1 MLRGLPEQESP
12 TIRDEPC
19 IEVSDPE
26 RLCRTPLVSVVCLVW
41 NHEKW
46 LDESIAGMVDQKTD
60 FAYEILLCEDHS
72 PDGSREICLKW
83 QERHPDKIRVISGR
97 QNLGVWKN
105 SALGHREARGS
116 YVAFLEG
123 DDYWTDSNKLQKQM
137 ELMRAKG
144 YRFVVAWNDILH
156 DSTGRI
162 ESLQFPSCLE
172 ISLDAYQ
179 GGYYHTSTYIMTKE
193 LRERIVSY
201 CHFVLPYDTVVF
213 LLALGIGEKIG
224 VLRDKVSVY
233 RQTGTGIYTGNTGA
247 KNAEIGIRMFT
258 ALLWHGPRTLRR
270 YCRYSYECALLDY
283 FIHVCRDNGFQ
294 LRLLMALG
302 MALLRFTV
310 CVNPRH
316 VAFLWASAFKSIILG
331 LQGRHRI

>member
-1 MLRGLPEQESP
+1 MLRGLPEQEFP
-12 TIRDEPC
+12 TIGSEPC
-19 IEVSDPE
+19 IEFSDPE
-26 RLCRTPLVSVVCLVW
+26 RLCKAPLVSVVCLVW

-46 LDESIAGMVDQKTD
+46 LDESIAGMVNQKTD
-60 FAYEILLCEDHS
+60 FEYEILLCEDHS
-72 PDGSREICLKW
+72 PDGSRGICLKW
-83 QERHPDKIRVISGR
+83 QERHPDRIRVISGE

-137 ELMRAKG
+137 DLMRAKG

-162 ESLQFPSCLE
+162 ESLQFPSRME
-172 ISLDAYQ
+172 ISRDTYK
-179 GGYYHTSTYIMTKE
+179 GGYYHTSTYVMTKE
-193 LRERIVSY
+193 LRERIVSS

-213 LLALGIGEKIG
+213 LLALGIGERIG
-224 VLRDKVSVY
+224 VVREKVSVY

-258 ALLWHGPRTLRR
+258 ALLRHGPKTLRR

-283 FIHVCRDNGFQ
+283 FIHSVRESG
-294 LRLLMALG
+294 LRTRSFLALG
-302 MALLRFTV
+302 LALVRLTFSIS
-310 CVNPRH
+310 PRH
-316 VAFLWASAFKSIILG
+316 VGFLWGSAMKSIPIG
-331 LQGRHRI
+331 LCRRFGR